1 MKNLAK
7 KEEEKEIRNIKLSA
21 GKWFHIEAE
30 SLPESSLPKLITGMI
45 AIRVIAGIMGIVLAM
60 LGIAEA
66 ASVIRVWWP

>member
-45 AIRVIAGIMGIVLAM
+45 VIQVIAGIMSIGIAV
-60 LGIAEA
+60 LGIDKA
-66 ASVIRVWWP
+66 ASLVRVWWP